1 MLKPRPSSSPGST
14 PRPLGRVTDGAA
26 SFAASLGSL
35 FSCRLCWWIALTVFS
50 SILLIE
56 AAILV
61 PSYRNQ
67 EHQLY
72 AGLEEDAFARLRT
85 GLAVL
90 PEDSALDVEHIGQ
103 ALLGGHLLGG
113 TLYDLDG
120 RFLGGFGER
129 PALKPGAAEGD
140 SATAQLGPSSERYD
154 VIWTVNLHGT
164 PVTVVGRLDS
174 TWVRG
179 ELADFVW
186 RIIGLVLIISAFVSG
201 ITILIIGRLVL
212 RPMLRLRSHLIAAQG
227 DPIHADAYVLD
238 YARSDEF
245 GDTIAA
251 VNKLLRRVSHA
262 HRAEVRERELRFR
275 DFADAASDWFWEM
288 DEELRFSFFSERFE
302 HMAGVPPSRLLG
314 KTRRELIAN
323 NDSVFDQ
330 VATRE
335 IWEKHIADL
344 EAHRPFRNFV
354 HPRRSDCGE
363 IRYLSISGKPFY
375 DEEGRFQG
383 FRGTGT
389 DITEH
394 HRAEEALRQAIEQAD
409 SANRAKSE
417 FLATVSHE
425 IRTPMNG
432 VLGMTGLLLDTRLDE
447 EQRQFASTI
456 QRSGEALLGIIDD
469 ILDFSKIEAG
479 HLELEKSDFDLPDIV
494 ESVVELLA
502 SRAHGK
508 GIEIASYVDPKLP
521 TRLHGDAGRLRQILF
536 NLTGNAVKFT
546 EAGGLSVEVLL
557 ERAEGMSVT
566 LKVLVTDTGI
576 GIPKD
581 QQARLFDRFT
591 QADASTTRRY
601 GGTGL
606 GLAISKQLASMMGGD
621 IGVSSSPG
629 EGSRFWF
636 TACLQT
642 AKEMQPQR
650 DESLGR
656 LLEGLRVMVVDDN
669 EVNRRIF
676 AKQLA
681 GFGVHVEAAVD
692 GHDALSLLEKTRSA
706 GASFDVAIIDH
717 LMPALDGIE
726 LARRIREG
734 GYSEL
739 KLVLSSSSGLIS
751 TDSQARSVGFDAA
764 LPKPL
769 RPSAM
774 VRCLCGLYGKAVE
787 SAEEKPLP
795 QRRSKMSHP
804 GEARRLL
811 VVEDNEVNQWL
822 ALTILRKAGFK
833 AAAVA
838 NGIEALREIR
848 REAYDLVLMDMQ
860 MPEMDGIEATRHIRA
875 MSGELSSVP
884 IIAMTANAM
893 EEDRQKCLQAGMNDY
908 VSKPIDQAKLLS
920 KIGYWLGGEEITC
933 EAAPLVAA
941 DASRDL
947 APAGQSAIQSLLDSV
962 DDLDVELESRQDSRE
977 AG

>member
-1 MLKPRPSSSPGST
+1 MPKPGPSVSPGST
-14 PRPLGRVTDGAA
+14 QRPQGRARRVAA
-26 SFAASLGSL
+26 SFSRL
-35 FSCRLCWWIALTVFS
+35 FGCRLCWWVALTVFF
-50 SILLIE
+50 SILVIE

-61 PSYRNQ
+61 PSYRNH
-67 EHQLY
+67 ERQLY
-72 AGLEEDAFARLRT
+72 AGLEETAFARLRA
-85 GLAVL
+85 GLTVL
-90 PEDSALDVEHIGQ
+90 PEDSALDVERIGQ
-103 ALLGGHLLGG
+103 ALLGGHLMGG
-113 TLYDLDG
+113 TLYDLNG
-120 RFLGGFGER
+120 RSLGTFGER
-129 PALKPGAAEGD
+129 PRLVPSTAEG
-140 SATAQLGPSSERYD
+140 GSSLQKRQTDAHRYD
-154 VIWTVNLHGT
+154 VIWTVNLHGRPLT
-164 PVTVVGRLDS
+164 FVGRLDAA
-174 TWVRG
+174 WVRS
-179 ELADFVW
+179 ELASYVW
-186 RIIGLVLIISAFVSG
+186 RIVGLVLIVSAFVSSV
-201 ITILIIGRLVL
+201 TILIVGRLVL
-212 RPMLRLRSHLIAAQG
+212 RPMLRLRTHLIAAQD
-227 DPIHADAYVLD
+227 DPTHADAYVLD
-238 YARSDEF
+238 YSRRDEL
-245 GDTIAA
+245 GETVAA
-251 VNKLLRRVSHA
+251 INTLLRRVSHA

-288 DEELRFSFFSERFE
+288 DEDLRFSFFSERFE
-302 HMAGVPPSRLLG
+302 QMAGVPASRLLG

-323 NDSVFDQ
+323 NDSVVDDVTTHAVWQ
-330 VATRE
+330 
-335 IWEKHIADL
+335 KHIADL

-354 HPRRSDCGE
+354 HPRTTDAGE
-363 IRYLSISGKPFY
+363 VRYISISGKPFY

-389 DITEH
+389 DISEH

-409 SANRAKSE
+409 TANRAKSE

-432 VLGMTGLLLDTRLDE
+432 VLGMTGLLLDTDLDE

-479 HLELEKSDFDLPDIV
+479 RLELEKSDFDLPDLV

-508 GIEIASYVDPKLP
+508 GIEIASYVDPAVP

-536 NLTGNAVKFT
+536 NLAGNAIKFT

-557 ERAEGMSVT
+557 QRVEENAVI

-576 GIPKD
+576 GIPKNL
-581 QQARLFDRFT
+581 QAKLFDRFT

-606 GLAISKQLASMMGGD
+606 GLAISKQLATLMSGD
-621 IGVSSSPG
+621 IGVSSEPG

-636 TACLQT
+636 TVCLQM
-642 AKEMQPQR
+642 AKGEQPEHG
-650 DESLGR
+650 DELAA
-656 LLEGLRVMVVDDN
+656 LLEGLRVLVVDDN

-676 AKQLA
+676 AKQLVS
-681 GFGVHVEAAVD
+681 FGVRVELAVD
-692 GHDALSLLEKTRSA
+692 GQDALSRLERSRRA

-717 LMPALDGIE
+717 LMPDLDGVE
-726 LARRIREG
+726 LARRIRDG
-734 GYSEL
+734 AYGRP
-739 KLVLSSSSGLIS
+739 KLVLSSSSGLIG
-751 TDSQARSVGFDAA
+751 TDRQARSVGFDAA

-769 RPSAM
+769 RPSALL
-774 VRCLCGLYGKAVE
+774 RCLCGLYGKPIERA
-787 SAEEKPLP
+787 AEPPSEPA
-795 QRRSKMSHP
+795 RSKETRDAGIH
-804 GEARRLL
+804 RLL

-848 REAYDLVLMDMQ
+848 REDYDLVLMDMQ

-908 VSKPIDQAKLLS
+908 VSKPIDQAKLLC
-920 KIGYWLGGEEITC
+920 KIGYWLGGQELPED
-933 EAAPLVAA
+933 APLVPGGEPLP
-941 DASRDL
+941 DV
-947 APAGQSAIQSLLDSV
+947 APAGQVAMQTLLESV
-962 DDLDVELESRQDSRE
+962 EDLDAELDERRQERE